1 MQVSMA
7 VSSLIGYS
15 PVRDANGGVHGEKSQ
30 KFLVKDFIDAPLPCQ
45 EQLGKAAKAS
55 VRHTSCVRHG
65 HLGGS
70 QLSTAVLLQGT
81 CLKCTHSLFCR
92 VFSERLT
99 VTSVSEVNVKKP
111 SCI

>member
-1 MQVSMA
+1 MLICPIRPIALSICYVHVNTA

-30 KFLVKDFIDAPLPCQ
+30 KLLVKNFIDAPLPSQ

-70 QLSTAVLLQGT
+70 QLSTAVLQGT

-92 VFSERLT
+92 VFSE
-99 VTSVSEVNVKKP
+99 
-111 SCI
+111 